1 MSCNSEHSRLDVE
14 LKLNK
19 TLEFINASISK
30 FYKLKLPVTI
40 RFEELTPSPLPPP
53 PTSPKF
59 MLICTIH
66 KFGLFLYVSE
76 DFENGGLRSE
86 SGGLYGCGDH
96 LPL

>member
-14 LKLNK
+14 LNRLNK
-19 TLEFINASISK
+19 TLEFINASIYK

-40 RFEELTPSPLPPP
+40 RFEELIPPP
-53 PTSPKF
+53 SPKF
-59 MLICTIH
+59 MLMCTIH

-86 SGGLYGCGDH
+86 SWGLHGCGDH